1 MSGETDQTDG
11 TQDAETE
18 AEDAGSTEEPSPEAE
33 AEAEAVREEFTG
45 SKLEDDDNSETG
57 DKARAGPGPSGRPGR
72 NAPRRNA

>member
-1 MSGETDQTDG
+1 MSGANDHTGG

-33 AEAEAVREEFTG
+33 AEVVREEFIG

-57 DKARAGPGPSGRPGR
+57 DEANAEPGPSKRPGR